1 MSDTEERLAEL
12 ERRLAHAD
20 DGYFRVPKWIAG
32 VMIGVVVAALVMLL
46 FTFPASPLAQS
57 PTPRESAASTTPA
70 PAVAQGNSVPAGP
83 VTLPPLGLTSA
94 MRTLGDPNAKIA
106 LVEYGDFQ

>member
-20 DGYFRVPKWIAG
+20 DGYFRVPKWAAG
-32 VMIGVVVAALVMLL
+32 AMFGVIVAALVMLL
-46 FTFPASPLAQS
+46 FLFPASPLAQS
-57 PTPRESAASTTPA
+57 PTPVPVA
-70 PAVAQGNSVPAGP
+70 AQGNGVPVGP

-94 MRTLGDPNAKIA
+94 TRTLGAPNAKIA